1 MSIKR
6 KFRKGN
12 LEYSPSMKVKQMTE
26 DIYFKQI
33 GKKNLQEVL
42 FQKRQLPLWTET
54 WIKNPVFR
62 FKTLVKE
69 EKISFLI
76 FIKYPKKNWNK
87 DTY

>member
-1 MSIKR
+1 
-6 KFRKGN
+6 
-12 LEYSPSMKVKQMTE
+12 MKVKKMTE

-33 GKKNLQEVL
+33 GRKEKKNLQEVL
-42 FQKRQLPLWTET
+42 FQKGQLPLWTET

-62 FKTLVKE
+62 FKTQVKE

>member
-1 MSIKR
+1 
-6 KFRKGN
+6 
-12 LEYSPSMKVKQMTE
+12 MKVKKITE

-33 GKKNLQEVL
+33 GRKGKKNLQEVL
-42 FQKRQLPLWTET
+42 LQKGQLPLWTET

-62 FKTLVKE
+62 FKTQVKE